1 MARILLL
8 ILLVWILYAVIK
20 RIIANS
26 ELRNSTSANKSDHDE
41 KSAEQ
46 IVQCSQCGL
55 HVPESDSHIKNNLI
69 TCNNP
74 ECNNTE
80 PNRKQ

>member
-1 MARILLL
+1 MARVLLL

-20 RIIANS
+20 RILAKS
-26 ELRNSTSANKSDHDE
+26 EFGNSTSANKTDE

-69 TCNNP
+69 TCTNP
-74 ECNNTE
+74 ECN
-80 PNRKQ
+80 RIQ

>member
-1 MARILLL
+1 MVRVLLL

-20 RIIANS
+20 RIIAKS
-26 ELRNSTSANKSDHDE
+26 EFRNSASANKTDETGADE

-46 IVQCSQCGL
+46 IVQCSLCGL
-55 HVPESDSHIKNNLI
+55 HVPESDSHIKNGLI

-74 ECNNTE
+74 ECN
-80 PNRKQ
+80 RIQ

>member
-26 ELRNSTSANKSDHDE
+26 ELRNSAANKSDHNE

-55 HVPESDSHIKNNLI
+55 HVPESDSHIKNNLV

>member
-1 MARILLL
+1 MARVLLL

-20 RIIANS
+20 RIIAKS
-26 ELRNSTSANKSDHDE
+26 EFRNSASANKTDEAGTDE

-55 HVPESDSHIKNNLI
+55 HVPESDSHIKNGLI

-74 ECNNTE
+74 ECN
-80 PNRKQ
+80 RIQ

>member
-1 MARILLL
+1 MTRILLL

-20 RIIANS
+20 RIIAKS
-26 ELRNSTSANKSDHDE
+26 EFRNSASANKTDKNGTDE
-41 KSAEQ
+41 KSAEK
-46 IVQCSQCGL
+46 IVQCSRCGL

-74 ECNNTE
+74 ECN
-80 PNRKQ
+80 RIQ